1 MNITYKAKEHTH
13 TISEEDMD
21 DLIRSED
28 NKSTD
33 EEIKFEEKKNVS
45 NDEVSSRKPAIVD
58 IFKGLFGIAFGVIVI
73 ILVIAICTGKLDTLA
88 YKHGLAGKPDSMKG
102 VATDTES
109 DREYTTVDSE
119 EKATDLRGEVES
131 TSHPNGKDE
140 EDEKESSEEH
150 IKKDSFDFIE
160 QYRKTIDSYEA
171 KHYSNGDNP
180 SYNLIW
186 FDNDDTPE
194 LNPPKMLALEDAVFL
209 TTVDGLYGAI
219 AILYDG
225 ALKEVSNFL
234 QTPHFHILP
243 ISEHGVLCT
252 NSLTLERK
260 KNLMMNES
268 APLTKSVY
276 EYSAGIVSMI
286 P

>member
-1 MNITYKAKEHTH
+1 MP
-13 TISEEDMD
+13 DW
-21 DLIRSED
+21 
-28 NKSTD
+28 
-33 EEIKFEEKKNVS
+33 F
-45 NDEVSSRKPAIVD
+45 
-58 IFKGLFGIAFGVIVI
+58 VIMI
-73 ILVIAICTGKLDTLA
+73 
-88 YKHGLAGKPDSMKG
+88 
-102 VATDTES
+102 
-109 DREYTTVDSE
+109 
-119 EKATDLRGEVES
+119 
-131 TSHPNGKDE
+131 N
-140 EDEKESSEEH
+140 
-150 IKKDSFDFIE
+150 
-160 QYRKTIDSYEA
+160 
-171 KHYSNGDNP
+171 
-180 SYNLIW
+180 
-186 FDNDDTPE
+186 TPE

-209 TTVDGLYGAI
+209 TTVDGLYGAT
-219 AILYDG
+219 AMLYDG